1 MQLSISRLAYL
12 AFLIGFLAMVTA
24 SAKDSAPNTIVGCC
38 TEVSVAN
45 ITAPIIGYKIQRKNL
60 PCVRAI
66 VFETTEGKVCSHW
79 KQDWVFEKIKELE
92 QARRATTTPATI
104 ISNP

>member
-24 SAKDSAPNTIVGCC
+24 SAPNKVNGCC

-45 ITAPIIGYKIQRKNL
+45 ITAPIIGYKVQRKNL

-92 QARRATTTPATI
+92 QARRATTTPATKT
-104 ISNP
+104 SKP